1 MRPTSGDALTR
12 TQLPLRRSSDGGA
25 RRRIPQS
32 TRRVWSK
39 GSWRWDVGR
48 RVDCLVRLPNG
59 CLARDL
65 TTEIF
70 AAQLIGTNLHSTLDI
85 GRASEDP
92 RLDIKGSNGASHLSS
107 DDRRRNPRI
116 YCKVPLANKNCA
128 VHHYCFAQQ
137 NRLGSNYECRNP
149 RFKKVLWLDENP
161 VPWHVSD
168 FDDNLIRR

>member
-1 MRPTSGDALTR
+1 M
-12 TQLPLRRSSDGGA
+12 
-25 RRRIPQS
+25 
-32 TRRVWSK
+32 RVWSK
-39 GSWRWDVGR
+39 GSCRWDVGR
-48 RVDCLVRLPNG
+48 RADCLVRLPNG

-65 TTEIF
+65 TAEIF
-70 AAQLIGTNLHSTLDI
+70 AAQLIGTNLHSTSDI
-85 GRASEDP
+85 GRASQDP

-107 DDRRRNPRI
+107 DNRRRNPRI

-149 RFKKVLWLDENP
+149 RFKKVPWLDENP